1 MKVRTKGKNIEPIN
15 EKNMNEIDGIH
26 IKIEENQDIR
36 DIVDSC
42 IIGLVFNF
50 NSKKNNKMSKL
61 ECLLCLIVPNNSFID
76 KFTEK
81 IHSEL
86 NLPKITKNQIITHLK
101 EIVYRDN
108 KYYIEQTKKEMKK
121 QNPKISTY
129 TILCGIQKMN
139 EEGKISDRILKNNR
153 IEYESNNEYILSL
166 KKELESIIDK
176 KIADE
181 KEMNFQEEVK
191 KYTDNYTKFTFNNS
205 LYTACKGNQ
214 NYFKFSNIQYAMRW
228 KQLLEKIGKYTVLGE
243 EQKKIRQLLKEDKTL
258 TVAEKNILEGRK
270 KVLIRNIVCSK
281 KNTEDFIK

>member
-1 MKVRTKGKNIEPIN
+1 MKVRTKGKKIEPIN
-15 EKNMNEIDGIH
+15 EKNMNEIDGIN
-26 IKIEENQDIR
+26 IKIEENQSIR

-50 NSKKNNKMSKL
+50 NSKEKNKMSKL

-76 KFTEK
+76 KLTEK

-86 NLPKITKNQIITHLK
+86 NLPKITKNQIIMNLK

-108 KYYIEQTKKEMKK
+108 KHYIEQTKKEMKK

-129 TILCGIQKMN
+129 AILCGIQKMN
-139 EEGKISDRILKNNR
+139 EEGKISDRILKNNG
-153 IEYESNNEYILSL
+153 IDYESNNEYILSL

-181 KEMNFQEEVK
+181 KEMDFQKEVK

-214 NYFKFSNIQYAMRW
+214 NNFKFSNTQYAMRW
-228 KQLLEKIGKYTVLGE
+228 KQLLEKIGKYSLLGE
-243 EQKKIRQLLKEDKTL
+243 EQKKINQLLKEDKKL
-258 TVAEKNILEGRK
+258 TVAEKNILDERK
-270 KVLIRNIVCSK
+270 KVLIRNKECSK

>member
-1 MKVRTKGKNIEPIN
+1 MKVRTKGKKIEPIN

-214 NYFKFSNIQYAMRW
+214 NNFKFSNTQYAMRW
-228 KQLLEKIGKYTVLGE
+228 KQLLEKIGKYSLLGE
-243 EQKKIRQLLKEDKTL
+243 EQKKINQLLKEDKKL

-270 KVLIRNIVCSK
+270 KVLIRNKECSK